1 MSEDDYWEQGID
13 PHTGATVK
21 SHALLPLLEGARASL
36 KADHVPR
43 FEHKCQRTGHGWET
57 CGIAASLVDPHDLT
71 VEHGCSK
78 SVEPLITFE
87 RAEVREAVA

>member
-1 MSEDDYWEQGID
+1 
-13 PHTGATVK
+13 
-21 SHALLPLLEGARASL
+21 
-36 KADHVPR
+36 
-43 FEHKCQRTGHGWET
+43 
-57 CGIAASLVDPHDLT
+57 VDPHDLT